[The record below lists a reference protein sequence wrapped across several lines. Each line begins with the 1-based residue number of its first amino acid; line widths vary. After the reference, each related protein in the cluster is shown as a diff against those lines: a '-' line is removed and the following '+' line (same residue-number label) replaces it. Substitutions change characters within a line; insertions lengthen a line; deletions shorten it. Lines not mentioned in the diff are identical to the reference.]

1 MENHKDKN
9 YLQQRSKAFK
19 HALDGLKSFPKEAH
33 AKIHIIAA
41 LVVIVLAFVLKVN
54 SSEFMLLLLC
64 IALVFMAEMLNSAFE
79 RLCDALHPEQH
90 PLIKEG
96 KDLAAGAVLICS
108 VIAAAIGLFIF
119 GQKLWHLL
127 EQ

>member
-33 AKIHIIAA
+33 AKIHIVAA

-119 GQKLWHLL
+119 GQKLLYLL

>member
-1 MENHKDKN
+1 MENHEDKN
-9 YLQQRSKAFK
+9 YLKKRKKAFG
-19 HALDGLKSFPKEAH
+19 HAWDGLKSFPKEAH

-41 LVVIVLAFVLKVN
+41 MVVLGLAFALEVKGA
-54 SSEFMLLLLC
+54 EFLLLLLC
-64 IALVFMAEMLNSAFE
+64 IALVISAEMLNTAFE

-96 KDLAAGAVLICS
+96 KDLAAGAVLVCS
-108 VIAAAIGLFIF
+108 GISAAIGLFIF
-119 GQKLWHLL
+119 GQKLLHFL

>member
-33 AKIHIIAA
+33 AKIHIVAA
-41 LVVIVLAFVLKVN
+41 LVVIVLAFVLNVN

-119 GQKLWHLL
+119 GQKLLYLL
-127 EQ
+127 EL

>member
-119 GQKLWHLL
+119 GQKLLYLL

>member
-1 MENHKDKN
+1 MEKDDEKN
-9 YLQQRSKAFK
+9 YLKQRKKAFG
-19 HALDGLKSFPKEAH
+19 HAWDGLKSFPKEAH
-33 AKIHIIAA
+33 AKIHIIAG
-41 LVVIVLAFVLKVN
+41 LVVLVLAFVLKVN
-54 SSEFMLLLLC
+54 GSEFTLLLLC

-119 GQKLWHLL
+119 GQKLLL
-127 EQ
+127 LLDS

>member
-19 HALDGLKSFPKEAH
+19 HAWDGLKSFPKEAH
-33 AKIHIIAA
+33 AKIHIVAA

-64 IALVFMAEMLNSAFE
+64 IALVFMAEMLNAAFE
-79 RLCDALHPEQH
+79 RLCDVLHPEQH

-119 GQKLWHLL
+119 GQKLLYLL

>member
-19 HALDGLKSFPKEAH
+19 HAWDGLKSFPKEAH
-33 AKIHIIAA
+33 AKIHIVAA

-119 GQKLWHLL
+119 GQKLLHLL